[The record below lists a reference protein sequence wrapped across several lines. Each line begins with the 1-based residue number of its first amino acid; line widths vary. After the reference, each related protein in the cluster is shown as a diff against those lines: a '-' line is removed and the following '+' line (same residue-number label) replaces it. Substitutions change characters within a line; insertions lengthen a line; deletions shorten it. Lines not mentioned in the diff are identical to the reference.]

1 MATTT
6 IRVDEKVRARIAE
19 RSKAQGKPMSQVI
32 EEALEAQA
40 DQEFWA
46 EVRRTMTTPQARE
59 DLRNE
64 AEKLSGG
71 YQELLDEDED
81 WGHLL

>member
-19 RSKAQGKPMSQVI
+19 RSKAQGRSMSEI
-32 EEALEAQA
+32 IDRALETQA
-40 DQEFWA
+40 EQEFWD
-46 EVRRTMTTPQARE
+46 EYRRTMTTPEARK
-59 DLRNE
+59 DLKDA

-71 YQELLDEDED
+71 YKELLDSDED
-81 WGHLL
+81 WSHLL